1 MKTTT
6 LIWPNCNQI
15 ISTMKI
21 RSIFHH
27 VSQLLMVI
35 IATTTIM
42 VTDGSISTAK
52 HCKRADRCA
61 LTLIPLTDAKFMS
74 KPPRTPQ
81 ELNEWCKR
89 VAPQERC
96 LKDFANKCL
105 DKQSKQ
111 SLSVMMYSFSRTNKR
126 LCTNKKRRQTFL
138 NLIECGHKELTMFA
152 DILKNLT
159 TDFHGILT
167 FKQQNLRI
175 PLGCC
180 SYYKWKNIAA
190 TKVIQMCPDNDA
202 AHEEVENLL
211 NGYTND
217 LLAVVCGDYTE
228 ESDKCDKIIQK
239 IPEWKQP
246 LRWNNFIIPLVEIF
260 DSIDDNSAGDEDAGV
275 VSSSQ

>member
-1 MKTTT
+1 
-6 LIWPNCNQI
+6 
-15 ISTMKI
+15 
-21 RSIFHH
+21 
-27 VSQLLMVI
+27 
-35 IATTTIM
+35 M

-61 LTLIPLTDAKFMS
+61 LTLIPLTDVKFMS

-126 LCTNKKRRQTFL
+126 LCTNKKRRQAFL

-175 PLGCC
+175 PLAC
-180 SYYKWKNIAA
+180 W
-190 TKVIQMCPDNDA
+190 
-202 AHEEVENLL
+202 
-211 NGYTND
+211 
-217 LLAVVCGDYTE
+217 
-228 ESDKCDKIIQK
+228 
-239 IPEWKQP
+239 
-246 LRWNNFIIPLVEIF
+246 
-260 DSIDDNSAGDEDAGV
+260 
-275 VSSSQ
+275 

>member
-1 MKTTT
+1 
-6 LIWPNCNQI
+6 
-15 ISTMKI
+15 MKI

-111 SLSVMMYSFSRTNKR
+111 SLSVMIFSWN
-126 LCTNKKRRQTFL
+126 
-138 NLIECGHKELTMFA
+138 
-152 DILKNLT
+152 
-159 TDFHGILT
+159 LT

-175 PLGCC
+175 PLACC
-180 SYYKWKNIAA
+180 SYYKWKNIAV